1 MAGVT
6 QLADSGTA
14 YTVSPTGLPV
24 GVIAVRPGV
33 VDVNVARSLATTG
46 TPVKPP
52 ARSASWFNACSV
64 VSGCTVGPP
73 APMAASSVA
82 LAVTDAGSTVAPG
95 LLASTDCS
103 A

>member
-6 QLADSGTA
+6 QLADNGTA

-24 GVIAVRPGV
+24 GVMAVRPGV
-33 VDVNVARSLATTG
+33 VAVKVARSLATTG
-46 TPVKPP
+46 TAVKPP

-64 VSGCTVGPP
+64 DTGCTDGPP
-73 APMAASSVA
+73 APIVASSAA
-82 LAVTDAGSTVAPG
+82 LAVTDATSTVPPG